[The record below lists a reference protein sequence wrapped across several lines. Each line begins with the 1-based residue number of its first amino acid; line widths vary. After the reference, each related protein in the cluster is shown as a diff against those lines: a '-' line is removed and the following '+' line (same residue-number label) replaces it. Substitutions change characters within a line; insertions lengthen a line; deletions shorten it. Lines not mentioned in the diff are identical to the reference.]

1 MSNLFVVA
9 YELSLEPDDRD
20 RQKIRDEIDGYCVEC
35 SACQLSESCYYFS
48 SEKSIDTILS
58 DVSAFTDSTDVISV
72 VTVADIRTNSACV
85 SSKKY
90 QDNLAEL
97 QSAIKKSQTRTA

>member
-1 MSNLFVVA
+1 
-9 YELSLEPDDRD
+9 
-20 RQKIRDEIDGYCVEC
+20 
-35 SACQLSESCYYFS
+35 
-48 SEKSIDTILS
+48 
-58 DVSAFTDSTDVISV
+58 VSAFTDSTDVISV